1 MIVLQSSHRK
11 QTSAARSKAMTY
23 EQMVER
29 LGELEQTAQAALEA
43 GELVPAAVTAE
54 AMDLEAALEA
64 TPEYEQMIEQLG

>member
-1 MIVLQSSHRK
+1 
-11 QTSAARSKAMTY
+11 MTY